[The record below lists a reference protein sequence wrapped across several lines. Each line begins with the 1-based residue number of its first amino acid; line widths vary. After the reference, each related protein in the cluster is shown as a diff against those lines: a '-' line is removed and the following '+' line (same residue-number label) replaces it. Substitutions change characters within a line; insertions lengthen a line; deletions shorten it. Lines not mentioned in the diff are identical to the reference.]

1 MGHLDHAKY
10 MDRKRFFVIHRKLT
24 THFGR
29 KEQRMRR
36 LPMFRDGRWISP
48 LFRRLALPAA
58 GLLLIALPADPLAA
72 NEGGKQLDDS
82 MIWSGVNEELWEAKA
97 VDANDIDIEVNE
109 GVVTLEGQVDNIL
122 SKERAVRIA
131 RMTRG
136 VTSVIDKIQVDPL
149 YRTDKEIRDDVL
161 RAIGSDPVADTW
173 KISITVSDRSVTLDG
188 KVESFTEKQL
198 AEKVAKSVRGVASVN
213 NQLSI
218 AYDTIRT
225 DSEIQTEIEQRFAWD
240 ARLDDDRP
248 KVEVNDGE
256 VTLSGY
262 VGSDYE
268 KMIARTDAWV
278 TGVTGVDDGQLMV
291 NDWKEPETKGFD
303 SAMPDDEEIHDAVR
317 RAFLYDPR
325 VNMFN
330 PTVSV
335 DNGVVTLTGVVS
347 NLKAKRA
354 AAQDAKNTVGVW
366 RVKNFLRVR
375 PDREWNDSEIKDEV
389 ADALLRDPFVNR
401 FDISTTVYDG
411 DVFLRGEVDSYFEKA
426 QAEDVVAKVKGVTD
440 VHNYLDVG
448 YDSVSYGYDF
458 YDWDPTLY
466 DYDFDIETTQRK
478 SDQVIL
484 DDIRS
489 ELFWSPW
496 VDSDQVEVKVDD
508 GIATLTGEVDDW
520 SEREAATE
528 NAMEGGAI
536 KVVNK
541 LDLTN

>member
-1 MGHLDHAKY
+1 
-10 MDRKRFFVIHRKLT
+10 
-24 THFGR
+24 
-29 KEQRMRR
+29 MRR
-36 LPMFRDGRWISP
+36 LPISMDGRWLLP
-48 LFRRLALPAA
+48 LFRRITLPAA
-58 GLLLIALPADPLAA
+58 GLLFIVLPASSLTAK
-72 NEGGKQLDDS
+72 EGGKPLDDS

-97 VDANDIDIEVNE
+97 VDANDIDIEVND
-109 GVVTLEGQVDNIL
+109 GIVTLEGQVDNIL
-122 SKERAVRIA
+122 SKERAVRVA

-136 VTSVIDKIQVDPL
+136 VRSVIDKIEVNPVG
-149 YRTDKEIRDDVL
+149 RTDKEVRDDVL
-161 RAIGSDPVADTW
+161 RAIASDPVTDSW
-173 KISITVSDRSVTLDG
+173 KINIAVSDRNVTLDG
-188 KVESFTEKQL
+188 NVESYTEKQL
-198 AEKVAKSVRGVASVN
+198 AEKVAKSVRGVAGVD
-213 NQLSI
+213 NQISI
-218 AYDTIRT
+218 SYDTIRT
-225 DSEIQTEIEQRFAWD
+225 DSEIRTEIEQRFAWD

-248 KVEVNDGE
+248 KVEVDDGE
-256 VTLSGY
+256 VTLSGF

-268 KMIARTDAWV
+268 KMIARADAWV

-291 NDWKEPETKGFD
+291 NEWKEPDTKGFD
-303 SAMPDDEEIHDAVR
+303 AAVPNDEEIHEAVR

-335 DNGVVTLTGVVS
+335 DNGVVTLTGIVS

-354 AAQDAKNTVGVW
+354 AAQDARNTAGVW
-366 RVKNFLRVR
+366 RVKNYLRVR
-375 PDREWNDSEIKDEV
+375 PDREWSDGEIKDEV

-411 DVFLRGEVDSYFEKA
+411 DVFLRGEVDSYFEKE
-426 QAEDVVAKVKGVTD
+426 QAEDVVARVKGVTD

-448 YDSVSYGYDF
+448 YDSLSYGYDF

-478 SDQVIL
+478 SDQAIL

-496 VDSDQVEVKVDD
+496 VDSDQVNVKVDD
-508 GIATLTGEVDDW
+508 GVATLTGDVEDW
-520 SEREAATE
+520 SERQAATE

-541 LDLTN
+541 LDLKD